1 MKKLHLI
8 IYCSLFISCKQISKD
23 VENSFTTM
31 SIKMDSLTKIEN
43 EKVKELFTKI
53 NTKTISKKDK
63 ENAALVYNS
72 ILKFNNIIDSLTSSI
87 NIETTEPNK
96 TNIANE
102 FNKAKK
108 DLRIKL
114 NSITEFNTKKQVD
127 SLLQDNKDFEGLPN
141 FAITAE
147 LSAGKFDGTKSG
159 KLLLEQLKVKTEK
172 ISIYEK
178 KFLQFKKV
186 KQ

>member
-8 IYCSLFISCKQISKD
+8 IYCSIFISCKQISND

-43 EKVKELFTKI
+43 QKFKDLFAKI
-53 NTKTISKKDK
+53 NEKPINKKDK
-63 ENAALVYNS
+63 ENAALIYNS
-72 ILKFNNIIDSLTSSI
+72 VLKFNSTIDSLASSV
-87 NIETTEPNK
+87 NIKTTELNK

-102 FNKAKK
+102 FNKTKT

-114 NSITEFNTKKQVD
+114 NSITEFNTKRQID
-127 SLLQDNKDFEGLPN
+127 SLLQDNRDFEGLPN

-172 ISIYEK
+172 SK
-178 KFLQFKKV
+178 D
-186 KQ
+186 